1 MTYGNRRLRQEHEEE
16 SREAKRIMEK
26 RFSDELESVR
36 GELTLARRKVDE
48 LTAVTDSTKRRLML
62 SKEDGS

>member
-1 MTYGNRRLRQEHEEE
+1 
-16 SREAKRIMEK
+16 MEK

>member
-48 LTAVTDSTKRRLML
+48 LTAETDSTKRRLML